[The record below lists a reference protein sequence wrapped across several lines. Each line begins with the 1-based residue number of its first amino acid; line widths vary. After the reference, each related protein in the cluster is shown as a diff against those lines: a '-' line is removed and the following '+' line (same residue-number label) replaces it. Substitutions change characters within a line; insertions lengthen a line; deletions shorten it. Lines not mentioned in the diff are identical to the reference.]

1 MNSHESSSRFTDIFI
16 KRPVLAISLNLLLL
30 LVGVISL
37 ASLNVRQYPRS
48 DLAVVKVITAYVGAD
63 SNLVRGFV
71 TTPLERVIASADGID
86 YVESSSIQGLST
98 ISAHLRLNYDSND
111 ALSQIQAKVAE
122 VRNDLPPEAEA
133 PAITVETSDN
143 RFASIYMS
151 FYSDSMKQNEITDY
165 LTRIVQPRLSSI
177 EGVQK
182 ADILGGRI
190 FSMRVWLDP
199 VRLMAHGMDG
209 DEVIRALRAN
219 NYLSAIGN
227 TRGGLSVMGLTATTN
242 LKSVGEFERLVV
254 RSKGVNAVRLKDIA
268 TVELGAQTYDEDV
281 RFDGA
286 KATFMGIWVLPTANS
301 LDVIKRVRKEL
312 PDIERRLP
320 QGMKVS
326 VPYDSTKYIEDSLFE
341 VGKTLLET
349 IFIVIIVIFIFI
361 GSVRGSI
368 IPVVVIPLSLIGGGI
383 VMYAFGFSINLLTLL
398 AIVLSV
404 GLVVDD
410 AIVVLENIERYV
422 KQGLA
427 PMEAAVKGAREL
439 ALPIV
444 VMTLT
449 LATVYAPVGFQGGL
463 TGTLFREFAFTLAG
477 AVIMSGVVALTLSPV
492 MCAMLLKK
500 GSTEISPRRTYLECF
515 TEWYA
520 RRVEGALRYNSA
532 ILTGA
537 VVFSLCAVPFF
548 AMSLSEL
555 APVEDQGVVFGIVQA
570 APNSVIDQTSRYT
583 EEVFKKFRDLPE
595 TDHIFQL
602 TTPSGGFSG
611 VVTKPWSERNR
622 STQQLA
628 DLLWPQ
634 MASLSGVRVI
644 PIVPPPLPGGSDFPV
659 EMIISTPGEI
669 EELMEVSQSLVQ
681 QAFASGVFMFA
692 DADLKYDL
700 PQAQIIPDADALS
713 TLGLD
718 MAVIGNNL
726 KSVLGGDYVGR
737 FEIAGRSYK
746 VIPQLERKARLQPS
760 DLGSLPIA
768 IRNNAAIPLAAV
780 ATVKERVIPRELK
793 RFQQLN
799 AIRITGAIPPGVTVD
814 QALSVLEEG
823 AAKALPKGAIIDYA
837 GESRQLRKEGNALLG
852 SLVVAFLLIFLV
864 LAAQFESFSDP
875 LIILLGSVPLALA
888 GSLMFTFLG
897 FTTINIYSQVGL
909 ITLVG
914 LVAKNGIL
922 IVEFANE
929 QQGQGLGKREAI
941 LSAVTTRFRPVLMTT
956 AATVLGHFPLVIAD
970 GAGSAARNSIGI
982 TLVTGMIV
990 GTMFTLFVVPS
1001 LYMVIGGRRARS

>member
-1 MNSHESSSRFTDIFI
+1 MSSQESTSKFTDIFI
-16 KRPVLAISLNLLLL
+16 KRPVLAISINLLLL
-30 LVGVISL
+30 LVGAISL
-37 ASLNVRQYPRS
+37 YNLNVRQYPRS
-48 DLAVVKVITAYVGAD
+48 DLAVVKVTTAYVGAD

-86 YVESSSIQGLST
+86 YIESSSIQGLST
-98 ISAHLRLNYDSND
+98 ISAHLRLNYNSND

-122 VRNDLPPEAEA
+122 VRNDLPPESEA

-165 LTRIVQPRLSSI
+165 LTRVVQPRLSSI

-182 ADILGGRI
+182 ADILGGRV

-199 VRLMAHGMDG
+199 VRLMAHGIDG
-209 DEVIRALRAN
+209 DEVVRALRAN
-219 NYLSAIGN
+219 NYLAAIGS
-227 TRGGLSVMGLTATTN
+227 TRGGLNVTGLTAVTN
-242 LKSVGEFERLVV
+242 LKSVEEFERLIV
-254 RSKGVNAVRLKDIA
+254 RAHGINAVRLKDIA

-286 KATFMGIWVLPTANS
+286 RATFMGIWVLPTANS
-301 LDVIKRVRKEL
+301 LDVINRVRKEL

-320 QGMKVS
+320 QGMRVS
-326 VPYDSTKYIEDSLFE
+326 VPYDSTKYIQDSLSE

-383 VMYAFGFSINLLTLL
+383 VMYALGFSVNLLTLL

-422 KQGLA
+422 KQGSA
-427 PMEAAVKGAREL
+427 PIEAAIKGAREL

-449 LATVYAPVGFQGGL
+449 LATVYAPIGFQGGL

-477 AVIMSGVVALTLSPV
+477 SVIMSGIVALTLSPV
-492 MCAMLLKK
+492 MCAMLLRKSGVEGTSK
-500 GSTEISPRRTYLECF
+500 ITYLERF
-515 TEWYA
+515 TGWYA

-537 VVFSLCAVPFF
+537 FVFSLCAIPFF
-548 AMSLSEL
+548 KMSLSEL
-555 APVEDQGVVFGIVQA
+555 APVEDQGVVFGVVQA

-583 EEVFKKFRDLPE
+583 EEVFKKFRALPE

-602 TTPSGGFSG
+602 TTPAGGFSG
-611 VVTKPWSERNR
+611 VVTRPWSERNR
-622 STQQLA
+622 STRQLA

-634 MASLSGVRVI
+634 MASLAGLRVI
-644 PIVPPPLPGGSDFPV
+644 PIVPPPLPGGSDFAV
-659 EMIISTPGEI
+659 EMIISTPGDI
-669 EELMEVSQSLVQ
+669 EELMDVARSLVQ

-700 PQAQIIPDADALS
+700 PQAQIVPDADALS

-718 MAVIGNNL
+718 MGVVGNNL
-726 KSVLGGDYVGR
+726 RSVLGGDYVGR

-746 VIPQLERKARLQPS
+746 VIPQLERKARLQPA
-760 DLGSLPIA
+760 DLSSLPVA
-768 IRNNAAIPLAAV
+768 VRNNTAIPLAAV

-814 QALSVLEEG
+814 QALSVLEQG
-823 AAKALPKGAIIDYA
+823 AAKALPQGAMVDYA

-929 QQGQGLGKREAI
+929 QQARGLGKRAAI
-941 LSAVTTRFRPVLMTT
+941 IAAVTTRFRPVLMTT
-956 AATVLGHFPLVIAD
+956 AATVLGHCPLVIAH

-1001 LYMVIGGRRARS
+1001 LYMVIGGRKGQS